1 MLTCLCS
8 DSARVERWRQWCE
21 SRSIQALLSHVDRI
35 ELCLG
40 MRARLKAS
48 VLKCCVLFYGR
59 AVLHRFNLIR
69 FKLH

>member
-1 MLTCLCS
+1 MLTCLCG
-8 DSARVERWRQWCE
+8 DSARVEIWRQWCE
-21 SRSIQALLSHVDRI
+21 SRSIQAMLSHVDRI

-48 VLKCCVLFYGR
+48 VLKCRVLFYGC
-59 AVLHRFNLIR
+59 AVLNRYNFIR